1 MKTVI
6 AGLEEGLN
14 AIADALEGGGGG
26 GGSIVP
32 TPAAADEGK
41 VLTANDDGTASWEDA
56 GSGIPTPTLDDEG
69 KVLKAVPQTQ
79 TTVAPEWTT
88 IRELPIGGREGQV
101 LTKSYEGYEWETPN
115 GLPALYDED
124 NGKVLMAQYDSD
136 TENTY
141 PAWSILKGVPNSNAS
156 DAGKVLTCTGRN
168 AYGWAPASGG
178 GGGGHIDVIKFDI
191 AKAQFNKDGDMY
203 KVYPSTEDPDI
214 ATKINNIISISI
226 VDNVDEGY
234 PDLINPATGE
244 FSIYY
249 EDDVVTIQI
258 SSTIYDKLGIRG
270 NNHFYMTYYTGA

>member
-14 AIADALEGGGGG
+14 AIADALEGGGG

-79 TTVAPEWTT
+79 TTVAPEWAT

-101 LTKSYEGYEWETPN
+101 LTRSHEGYEWETPN

-156 DAGKVLTCTGRN
+156 DAGKVLTCAGRN

-178 GGGGHIDVIKFDI
+178 GGHIDVIKFTI
-191 AKAQFNKDGDMY
+191 AKSEFTQDGSVY
-203 KVYPSTEDPDI
+203 KAYINGSYPNLS
-214 ATKINNIISISI
+214 TKIDNMISISI
-226 VDNVDEGY
+226 VDNVDSGS
-234 PDLINPATGE
+234 PTFTIPSNDDDC
-244 FSIYY
+244 SIYMNG
-249 EDDVVTIQI
+249 DDGMVSI
-258 SSTIYDKLGIRG
+258 SSAIYGTLGSRQAI
-270 NNHFYMTYYTGA
+270 NFYLTYYA